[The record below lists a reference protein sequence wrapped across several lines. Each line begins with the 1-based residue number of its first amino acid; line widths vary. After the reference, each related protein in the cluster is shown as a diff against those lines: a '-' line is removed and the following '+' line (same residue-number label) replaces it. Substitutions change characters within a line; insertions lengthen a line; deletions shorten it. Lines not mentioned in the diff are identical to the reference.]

1 MRGCGISRGCWLK
14 PDRSVDR
21 VKELIIVTCKIVPV

>member
-21 VKELIIVTCKIVPV
+21 VDGIIIETCNIVPV